1 MRGGI
6 CRVPSP
12 FLCLKL
18 QPQGRPRTGAFP
30 SCPTTSASR
39 ESHPQHTPTV
49 RVPLHGAP
57 IPRRLRG
64 YLRVQTPGRGVRP
77 ESVPP
82 AWASEPLLLVP
93 KPVLWSCPFRVS
105 GHPSLH
111 FILQHPI
118 CPPAPGPLLQLKGG
132 PRFPQASQS
141 LRSGWKVTC
150 CTQAIVWGVLVP
162 SFHGGIV
169 GVVNRGPRCTP
180 SSLRMS
186 GGLLSCISFAPRGK
200 KGDNATGPQ
209 DPHLSTEGVKCLKH
223 TPGLAVAAVLI
234 QAMDRNGSSGWT
246 RKLWVGFQLLCPHS
260 LGTRCRLSVPRP
272 GLPVPVSHGKSLWK
286 SQSPPW
292 TPSFP
297 REQTQA
303 TPTLLGR
310 GQSRVARSEGLR
322 PRGCEQMLTAPPAP
336 GN

>member
-1 MRGGI
+1 M
-6 CRVPSP
+6 
-12 FLCLKL
+12 
-18 QPQGRPRTGAFP
+18 
-30 SCPTTSASR
+30 
-39 ESHPQHTPTV
+39 
-49 RVPLHGAP
+49 
-57 IPRRLRG
+57 G
-64 YLRVQTPGRGVRP
+64 Y
-77 ESVPP
+77 S
-82 AWASEPLLLVP
+82 
-93 KPVLWSCPFRVS
+93 
-105 GHPSLH
+105 
-111 FILQHPI
+111 
-118 CPPAPGPLLQLKGG
+118 
-132 PRFPQASQS
+132 
-141 LRSGWKVTC
+141 
-150 CTQAIVWGVLVP
+150 VP

-186 GGLLSCISFAPRGK
+186 GGLLSCVSFAPGGK

-209 DPHLSTEGVKCLKH
+209 DPHLSTEGVKCLEH

-272 GLPVPVSHGKSLWK
+272 GLPVPVSRGKSLWK

-303 TPTLLGR
+303 TATLLGR
-310 GQSRVARSEGLR
+310 GQSPVARSEGLR